1 MLCIV
6 FSQLR
11 VDIIDSR
18 GVVFIFDNPLPFSL
32 SSKSFRGVNRTLRVA
47 SYLKQKRHHVHL
59 LYSKFQI
66 LMWSCG
72 EVTSTSTIHCKQH
85 LGTQCSTNCMEEC
98 CFGRGLIS
106 ACFVGN
112 FWNCYEKKCYTG
124 CTYCPQHTHI

>member
-6 FSQLR
+6 VSQLR

-32 SSKSFRGVNRTLRVA
+32 SSKSFSGVNRTLQVPP
-47 SYLKQKRHHVHL
+47 YLKQTRHTM
-59 LYSKFQI
+59 YTSFI
-66 LMWSCG
+66 LNFKYFMWSCG
-72 EVTSTSTIHCKQH
+72 EVTSTSTMHCKRH

-112 FWNCYEKKCYTG
+112 F
-124 CTYCPQHTHI
+124 